1 MVASPPSWRKSPA
14 AFLEPVVDRFVA
26 SLYIGGGVHH
36 GGISPELAKVSRS
49 VPGACGRSISRK
61 LGSNLS
67 CDSQHQASTLK
78 R

>member
-1 MVASPPSWRKSPA
+1 VSVGDAVTR
-14 AFLEPVVDRFVA
+14 LLVA